1 MQKIGII
8 GLGNPLRRDDGIGL
22 ILLDRLQHQ
31 KKEFQEKITFIDGG
45 TGGMNLL
52 HLLPRFDTI
61 LIIDAVDFKGKPGN
75 IRLFTLEQIQSKKT
89 PITLSTHESDFI
101 KVLSLSKELNELPEK
116 LTVFG
121 VQPYDLSHGTG
132 LSEQI
137 IPHLD
142 DLTMELKR
150 EIHKLIKK
158 HKHHDISSGDC

>member
-31 KKEFQEKITFIDGG
+31 QKEFQKKISFIDGG

-52 HLLPRFDTI
+52 HLLARFDVV
-61 LIIDAVDFKGKPGN
+61 LIIDAVNFKGKPGDT
-75 IRLFTLEQIQSKKT
+75 RLFTLEQIQSKKKT
-89 PITLSTHESDFI
+89 PISLSTHETDFI
-101 KVLSLSKELNELPEK
+101 KVLALSKELNELPQK
-116 LTVFG
+116 LTMFG
-121 VQPYDLSHGTG
+121 VQPYNLSHGTG

-142 DLTMELKR
+142 DLTMQLKK
-150 EIHKLIKK
+150 EIQKLIE
-158 HKHHDISSGDC
+158 